1 MAGNP
6 SQGSQCQLGIDDST
20 VDANTPGFEFVSF
33 GLKKTDTQVDGNGI
47 RGTRSRHSSRSR
59 IVSRVVNGPIVMN
72 PTPTELDALLPW
84 ILGGT
89 TSGGVTAVAE
99 TLPTRNVAIKRVR
112 KMATFDGCVIAS
124 AVLAITAGQPVQLT
138 LNVEGKDE
146 TEANVSGW
154 PAITFHTDNM
164 FVPDDVTLT
173 IDGTEHK
180 FSALTLTLDNMLQ
193 TDRFLNDLTRDK
205 ITPQDRSVTADLTVP
220 YDDVSDVLYG
230 IAIAGVAASI
240 VLAQGGVTYTIDLAN
255 VKAAAVGPE
264 IGGKSEIPLG
274 LQLRSFYDG
283 TNREI
288 KVTKT

>member
-20 VDANTPGFEFVSF
+20 VDSNTPGFEFVSF
-33 GLKKTDTQVDGNGI
+33 GLKRTDTQVDGNGI
-47 RGTRSRHSSRSR
+47 RGTRSQHSSRSR
-59 IVSRVVNGPIVMN
+59 IVSRVVNGAIVMN

-124 AVLAITAGQPVQLT
+124 AVLSITAGQPVQLT

-154 PAITFHTDNM
+154 PAITFPTDNM

-205 ITPQDRSVTADLTVP
+205 ITPQSRSVTADLTVP

-230 IAIAGVAASI
+230 IAIAGVAASL
-240 VLAQGGVTYTIDLAN
+240 VLAQGGVTYTVDFAN
-255 VKAAAVGPE
+255 VKAAAIGPE
-264 IGGKSEIPLG
+264 ISGKNEIPLG
-274 LQLRSFYDG
+274 LQLRSFFDG
-283 TNREI
+283 TDREI
-288 KVTKT
+288 TVTKT